1 MIILSY
7 LAVFPLIEF
16 LLPGQKFISTLL
28 SDIKWYFN
36 DIRDYMG
43 VQSIFGLFLQI
54 NWKETTFVTNWKK
67 IYVKTS
73 FTTPLS
79 NEGIQTDED
88 LSILS
93 VL

>member
-1 MIILSY
+1 MI
-7 LAVFPLIEF
+7 
-16 LLPGQKFISTLL
+16 L
-28 SDIKWYFN
+28 SDILTILGIIWAKYFW
-36 DIRDYMG
+36 I
-43 VQSIFGLFLQI
+43 VF
-54 NWKETTFVTNWKK
+54 TNKLKRNNLRHELKK